1 MGNKSFT
8 ETVKEKLGALA
19 KGRKILENE
28 EGFELREEDG
38 TYMVNNDG
46 KKDDIE
52 AKNAYYWDVNC

>member
-1 MGNKSFT
+1 M
-8 ETVKEKLGALA
+8 A